1 MLAIKF
7 KNNNIIL
14 KPMQKNQHYNLLE
27 IVVCK
32 KIMKQFQVLWIVFL
46 RNGYG
51 VVRPLI
57 ETDF

>member
-1 MLAIKF
+1 
-7 KNNNIIL
+7 
-14 KPMQKNQHYNLLE
+14 MQKTRHFNLLE
-27 IVVCK
+27 IFIE
-32 KIMKQFQVLWIVFL
+32 IMKQFQVLWIVFL